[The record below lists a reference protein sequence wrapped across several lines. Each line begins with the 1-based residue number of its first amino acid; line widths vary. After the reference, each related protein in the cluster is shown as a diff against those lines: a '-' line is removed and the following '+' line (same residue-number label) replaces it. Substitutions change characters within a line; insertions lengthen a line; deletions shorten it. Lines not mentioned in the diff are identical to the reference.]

1 MLSYTTLWNIAISE
15 LACPVCWAM
24 SCWKWTCSLW
34 SQWHCENFNRKLANC
49 CFGQRNQNLD
59 KWPKFISWVHS
70 DVKFSVVWDLICSV
84 MFKIYRFTNLLLNIL
99 VKEFWNL
106 VNIWKSCFLDV
117 FGPPYILLT
126 NQGWQRLFLVC
137 SCSGEQC
144 SKNTIH

>member
-15 LACPVCWAM
+15 LACPVC
-24 SCWKWTCSLW
+24 CWKWTCSLW

-106 VNIWKSCFLDV
+106 VNIWKSCFWMFLTTLYTTDKSRLAKAVLGV
-117 FGPPYILLT
+117 F
-126 NQGWQRLFLVC
+126 LFWWTV
-137 SCSGEQC
+137 
-144 SKNTIH
+144 